1 MNIEPVRDS
10 TILIVDDSAANLG
23 FLRDYLLMYKFNVLI
38 AQDGQTALDLIEN
51 GERPDLVMLDIMMPG
66 MDGFEVCKRLKENEV
81 VKDVPVVFLSVLSE
95 ASDRLRGFEIGAVDY
110 IDKPFQKE
118 EVLARVTAQL
128 TIRKQ
133 QLDLKREI
141 KERTLA
147 EKQLQR
153 YTEELKE
160 LNASKDKFFSIIAHD
175 LKSPFTALLGFADY
189 LTVQLDELNKDEIK
203 ECSTNIYKSAQGVY
217 NLLENLLHW
226 SSIQTGRIEFVPT
239 KFNLNKLIDETII
252 LYQVNAFKKK
262 IAIAN
267 EMASSVEVYADR
279 KMVETILRNLISNA
293 IKFTPPSGEVNI
305 TSNLIDGHIEI
316 CVKDTGVGISPE
328 QMTTLF
334 KIDEHQNGSGTDK
347 EMGTGIGLILCKEFV
362 NKNSGK
368 IWVESKMGEGST
380 FIFSL
385 PAVRS
390 ENNWRT
396 TKLDKTF

>member
-1 MNIEPVRDS
+1 MNIEPVRNS

-23 FLRDYLLMYKFNVLI
+23 FLRDYLLMYKFKVLI
-38 AQDGQTALDLIEN
+38 AQDGQTALDLITQ

-66 MDGFEVCKRLKENEV
+66 MDGFEVCKRLKENEATV
-81 VKDVPVVFLSVLSE
+81 DVPVIFLSVLSE
-95 ASDRLRGFEIGAVDY
+95 AADRLRGFEIGAVDY

-133 QLDLKREI
+133 QQDLRREI
-141 KERTLA
+141 KERTQA
-147 EKQLQR
+147 EKQLQK

-189 LTVQLDELNKDEIK
+189 LTSQLDELSKDEVR
-203 ECSTNIYKSAQGVY
+203 ECSTNIYKSAQGVF

-226 SSIQTGRIEFVPT
+226 SSMQTGRIEFAPMS
-239 KFNLNKLIDETII
+239 FNLNKLIDETFI

-262 IAIAN
+262 ITLVN
-267 EMASSVEVYADR
+267 EMNASVEVYADR

-293 IKFTPPSGEVNI
+293 IKYTPAGGEVGISAKPNEEKV
-305 TSNLIDGHIEI
+305 EI
-316 CVKDTGVGISPE
+316 AVSDTGVGISTE
-328 QMTTLF
+328 QMAALF
-334 KIDEHQNGSGTDK
+334 KIDEDQNGIGPNK

-362 NKNSGK
+362 NKNNGK
-368 IWVESKMGEGST
+368 IWVESKMGEGSK

-385 PAVRS
+385 PVIKI

-396 TKLDKTF
+396 TKLNKTF

>member
-1 MNIEPVRDS
+1 MNIEPVRNS

-23 FLRDYLLMYKFNVLI
+23 FLRDYLLMYKFNILI
-38 AQDGQTALDLIEN
+38 AQEGQIALDLIEQ
-51 GERPDLVMLDIMMPG
+51 GERPDLIMLDIMMPG
-66 MDGFEVCKRLKENEV
+66 MDGFEVCKRLKENDAT
-81 VKDVPVVFLSVLSE
+81 KDVPVIFLSVLSE

-141 KERTLA
+141 KERTIA

-189 LTVQLDELNKDEIK
+189 LTSQLDELNKDEIR

-226 SSIQTGRIEFVPT
+226 SSIQTGRIEFTPMS
-239 KFNLNKLIDETII
+239 FNLNKLIDEIFI

-262 IAIAN
+262 IKLIN
-267 EMASSVEVYADR
+267 SLSSSIDVYADR
-279 KMVETILRNLISNA
+279 KMVETVLRNLISNA
-293 IKFTPPSGEVNI
+293 IKYTPVSGDVFISAEQN
-305 TSNLIDGHIEI
+305 NEKIEI
-316 CVKDTGVGISPE
+316 SVVDNGIGISQE
-328 QMTTLF
+328 QLATLF
-334 KIDEHQNGSGTDK
+334 RIDEHQNGGNTEK

-362 NKNSGK
+362 NKNNGE
-368 IWVESKMGEGST
+368 IWVNSKIGEGSK

-385 PAVRS
+385 PAVKI

-396 TKLDKTF
+396 SKLDKTF

>member
-1 MNIEPVRDS
+1 MNIEQVRNS

-51 GERPDLVMLDIMMPG
+51 GERPDLIMLDIMMPG
-66 MDGFEVCKRLKENEV
+66 MDGFEVCKRLKENEA
-81 VKDVPVVFLSVLSE
+81 VKDVSVIFLSVLSE
-95 ASDRLRGFEIGAVDY
+95 ASDRLRGFDIGAVDY

-118 EVLARVTAQL
+118 EVLARVIAQL

-133 QLDLKREI
+133 QMDLKREI

-189 LTVQLDELNKDEIK
+189 LNTHLDDLKKEEVK
-203 ECSTNIYKSAQGVY
+203 ECSTNIYKSAQGVF

-226 SSIQTGRIEFVPT
+226 SSIQTGRMDFIPL
-239 KFNLNKLIDETII
+239 KFNLNKLIDETFV

-262 IAIAN
+262 IKLLN
-267 EMASSVEVYADR
+267 NTPVSGEVFADR
-279 KMVETILRNLISNA
+279 KMIETVLRNLISNA
-293 IKFTPPSGEVNI
+293 IKFTPSGGEVIIN
-305 TSNLIDGHIEI
+305 SQLNNGQIEI
-316 CVKDTGVGISPE
+316 SVIDTGVGISPE
-328 QMTTLF
+328 QMTALF
-334 KIDEHQNGSGTDK
+334 KIDEHQNGTGTDK
-347 EMGTGIGLILCKEFV
+347 EMGSGIGLILCREFV
-362 NKNSGK
+362 NKNNGK
-368 IWVESKMGEGST
+368 IWVTSKRGEGST

-385 PAVRS
+385 PIINA
-390 ENNWRT
+390 ENELHL
-396 TKLDKTF
+396 KKMDKAF